1 MVFHNDFTQQELI
14 VHEFSES
21 YENLTCGKKDSMT
34 VCAFKNVLKTL
45 PDFRLR
51 VNCNE
56 TEQIYYEEHR
66 GGFKNSEKISDV
78 MYMDGPKSYAN
89 EF

>member
-1 MVFHNDFTQQELI
+1 M
-14 VHEFSES
+14 
-21 YENLTCGKKDSMT
+21 
-34 VCAFKNVLKTL
+34 
-45 PDFRLR
+45 PDFPHFAIVLS
-51 VNCNE
+51 VNCDE
-56 TEQIYYEEHR
+56 TEQIYYEEHG